1 MYKNGEGYRPP
12 HCFLGHPVTFE
23 GDTIYHMG
31 FTANIKGSDVFNGL
45 GITFESDQPLS
56 FSNLKAGDV
65 FDYNQFHAAATF
77 PLPNFVNTDVTAMS
91 GKVSVVGTKK
101 VNDKSYMV
109 LRLIDLRFDK
119 ISDVYTVN
127 GTVEYEMY

>member
-1 MYKNGEGYRPP
+1 MSTY
-12 HCFLGHPVTFE
+12 
-23 GDTIYHMG
+23 
-31 FTANIKGSDVFNGL
+31 
-45 GITFESDQPLS
+45 
-56 FSNLKAGDV
+56 
-65 FDYNQFHAAATF
+65 

-109 LRLIDLRFDK
+109 LRLTDLRFDK

>member
-1 MYKNGEGYRPP
+1 
-12 HCFLGHPVTFE
+12 
-23 GDTIYHMG
+23 
-31 FTANIKGSDVFNGL
+31 
-45 GITFESDQPLS
+45 
-56 FSNLKAGDV
+56 
-65 FDYNQFHAAATF
+65 
-77 PLPNFVNTDVTAMS
+77 MS

>member
-1 MYKNGEGYRPP
+1 M
-12 HCFLGHPVTFE
+12 
-23 GDTIYHMG
+23 
-31 FTANIKGSDVFNGL
+31 
-45 GITFESDQPLS
+45 
-56 FSNLKAGDV
+56 
-65 FDYNQFHAAATF
+65 ATF

-109 LRLIDLRFDK
+109 LRLTDLRFDK